1 MRPTPLV
8 TPPLASTFP
17 IFPDSFPLFH
27 SHLLLQP
34 LSFSHGLSLM
44 STTTRSAGTPPTPDS
59 NSFADS
65 GALVCADCQRPNA
78 IERRYCTGCGAGLW
92 AECPKCQ
99 APHARSE
106 RFCGQCGLDIQRELS
121 VAREQFEQR
130 LGQARR
136 FQEQLEFEEAQRA
149 LAPLLGLKDPRLA
162 PLVEQARAAS
172 REFSAEQAGLQQQA
186 HDQFTAAGRHAAHF
200 AYERATAAIEAIPL
214 RLRSAEITAL
224 LDDCRRRTREILGL
238 SGEIRDLLA
247 AKRGIEAL
255 PKLERL
261 ITLKPDHAEAR
272 KRIEQIVEKLLDA
285 ARKKLAARDYERAA
299 ELVRSIPPGL
309 HDDAAREI
317 LAATADVEWL
327 RKQLSRERL
336 ATPQL
341 LALADRLA
349 TLCPNDAEVACRRA
363 ELAKVVADEPD
374 QPRRGA
380 AEACES
386 GVSGAQVE
394 WLAGSQRLQIA
405 DAARDAWRAHG
416 GRFAVAVGLALQ
428 ALGKAAID
436 LNLAPQEKK
445 GLLGRLSFG
454 RKKATQLAAW
464 GLDLGSSALKA
475 VKLNWDEANG
485 VARVD
490 AAELI
495 ELGTGFDRAGDE
507 ADVHERSLAVVRK
520 LAARQS
526 LVDSPLALNLPGL
539 NTLGRWI
546 KVPPVDGKK
555 LDEMVK
561 LEARS
566 QIAMPLDELAWDYRL
581 TDDDAAPA
589 ERSSGAPLR
598 TVLLVAAK
606 QHVVSRRLSL
616 LGACGLKA
624 EVLQCDG
631 LALHNFAQFERVD
644 RLESGAP
651 AVLIDVGGDST
662 NLLVTSPAGVWF
674 RTFGH
679 AGDAMNQ
686 ALSKEL
692 KTTWESAE
700 RLKRSPVD
708 AAQPI
713 RWAAALESVDQ
724 ALIGEVRRSLAQYRS
739 LFPGRLANV
748 GAHARPSSP
757 SSAVALLGGAG
768 RRFGLLTALSY
779 ADLLS

>member
-1 MRPTPLV
+1 
-8 TPPLASTFP
+8 
-17 IFPDSFPLFH
+17 
-27 SHLLLQP
+27 
-34 LSFSHGLSLM
+34 M
-44 STTTRSAGTPPTPDS
+44 STTTRLAGTPPTPDS

-78 IERRYCTGCGAGLW
+78 SERRFCTGCGAGLW

-121 VAREQFEQR
+121 AAREQFDQR
-130 LGQARR
+130 FGQARR
-136 FQEQLEFEEAQRA
+136 LQEQLEFDEAQRA
-149 LAPLLGLKDPRLA
+149 LAPLLGIKDPRLA

-172 REFSAEQAGLQQQA
+172 REFSADQARLQRQA
-186 HDQFTAAGRHAAHF
+186 QDDFAAAGQHAARF
-200 AYERATAAIEAIPL
+200 AYERATAAIEAIPS
-214 RLRSAEITAL
+214 RMRTSEMTAL
-224 LDDCRRRTREILGL
+224 LEDCRRRTREMLGL

-261 ITLKPDHAEAR
+261 VTLKPDHAEAR
-272 KRIEQIVEKLLDA
+272 KRIEQLVAKLLDT
-285 ARKKLAARDYERAA
+285 ARKKLAVRDYDRAA

-309 HDDAAREI
+309 HDDLAREI

-327 RKQLSRERL
+327 RGQLSRERL

-349 TLCPNDAEVACRRA
+349 TLCPNDAELARRRA
-363 ELAKVVADEPD
+363 ELAKAVATEPD
-374 QPRRGA
+374 QPWRGA
-380 AEACES
+380 APAPESESIVS
-386 GVSGAQVE
+386 GVQVE
-394 WLAGSQRLQIA
+394 WLAGSQRLHIA
-405 DAARDAWRAHG
+405 DAARGVWTEQG

-445 GLLGRLSFG
+445 GLLGRLSFSR
-454 RKKATQLAAW
+454 RKAPQLAAW
-464 GLDLGSSALKA
+464 GLDLGGSALKA
-475 VKLNWDEANG
+475 VKLGWDEANG
-485 VARVD
+485 TARVEV
-490 AAELI
+490 AELI

-507 ADVHERSLAVVRK
+507 ADVHERSLAAVRK
-520 LAARQS
+520 LAAKQT

-539 NTLGRWI
+539 NTLGRWF

-555 LDEMVK
+555 LDEIVK

-566 QIAMPLDELAWDYRL
+566 QIAMPLEELSWDYQL
-581 TDDDAAPA
+581 TGDDAAPA
-589 ERSSGAPLR
+589 EHSSGAPLR
-598 TVLLVAAK
+598 TVLFVAAK

-624 EVLQCDG
+624 EVLQCDAV
-631 LALHNFAQFERVD
+631 ALHNFARLERVD

-651 AVLIDVGGDST
+651 VVLIDVGGDST

-686 ALSKEL
+686 ALIKEL

-708 AAQPI
+708 AAQPT

-739 LFPGRLANV
+739 LFPGRLPNV
-748 GAHARPSSP
+748 GPNARPSSV
-757 SSAVALLGGAG
+757 SSTVALLGGAG
-768 RRFGLLTALSY
+768 RRFGLLTALSD